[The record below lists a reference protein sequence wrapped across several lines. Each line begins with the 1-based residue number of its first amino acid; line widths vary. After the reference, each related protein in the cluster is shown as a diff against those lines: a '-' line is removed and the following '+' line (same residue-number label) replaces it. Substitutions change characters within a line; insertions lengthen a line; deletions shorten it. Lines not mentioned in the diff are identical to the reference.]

1 MTTSTTTR
9 NQPVMRAGR
18 DGFAELLRAEWTKFR
33 TVRGWVIGMVV
44 AALVTV
50 LAGLLAPAGSTIV
63 CKSSSGRACRHIPP
77 LGPGGEPVT
86 DSFYFAHKPL
96 AGNGSITVRLASL
109 TGLYQPNG
117 IGQPGQAMKAG
128 LQPWSKAGIIIKEN
142 TRQGSA
148 YAAIMA
154 TGGHGVRMQYDFTED
169 KPGLPGAVSAASPR
183 WLRLTRSGPTIT
195 GYDSADGTH
204 WTRVA
209 TATLPGLSPTDAGG
223 SGGSPSR
230 ASTVQA
236 GMFAASPGYVVVT
249 QHFGGSTGTGSASLA
264 TARFDHV
271 RLHGTWSHGPWTG
284 TGIGRHDPS
293 ASRMGF
299 QRAGSGFAVTGSGD
313 IVPQVVGGGTLSKT
327 IGDSLVGVFAGLI
340 AVIVVATMFVT
351 AEYRRGLIRTT
362 LAASPRRGRVLAAKA
377 TVIGSVGFVTGLAA
391 SAAAV
396 PLVGALENAKGFYLF
411 PVGTLTQL
419 RAIAGT
425 AALVAAAAVL
435 ALAVGTILRRAA
447 GAVTAVVV
455 AIVLPYILAT
465 GSMLPAGPSEWLA
478 RFTPAAAFAIQQTTP
493 RYPQVDAIYT
503 PSNGYYPLAPWAGF
517 AVLCAWTAA
526 ALCLA
531 VFLLRR
537 RDA

>member
-1 MTTSTTTR
+1 MSTDTATR
-9 NQPVMRAGR
+9 SGPGMRAGR
-18 DGFAELLRAEWTKFR
+18 DSFAELLRAEWTKFR
-33 TVRGWVIGMVV
+33 TVRGWVAGLVV

-50 LAGLLAPAGSTIV
+50 LVGLLGPAGSTIS
-63 CKSSSGRACRHIPP
+63 CNGPTGRACLHIPP

-96 AGNGSITVRLASL
+96 AGNGSITVGLASL

-117 IGQPGQAMKAG
+117 IGQPGQAMKPG

-142 TRQGSA
+142 TRQGSR
-148 YAAIMA
+148 YAAMMA
-154 TGGHGVRMQYDFTED
+154 TGGHGVRMQYNFTED

-195 GYDSADGTH
+195 GFDSADGTH

-209 TATLPGLSPTDAGG
+209 TATLPGLSPT
-223 SGGSPSR
+223 
-230 ASTVQA
+230 VQA

-249 QHFGGSTGTGSASLA
+249 QHLGGSTGTGGPSLA

-271 RLHGTWSHGPWTG
+271 SLHGTWSPGPWAG
-284 TGIGRHDPS
+284 TDIGGQGPS
-293 ASRMGF
+293 EPRTGF
-299 QRAGSGFAVTGSGD
+299 QQAGGGFTVTGSGD
-313 IVPQVVGGGTLSKT
+313 IAPQVTGQETLSKT
-327 IGDSLVGVFAGLI
+327 IGSSLVGVFAGLI
-340 AVIVVATMFVT
+340 AVIVVAAMFIT

-362 LAASPRRGRVLAAKA
+362 LAATPRRGRVLAAKA
-377 TVIGSVGFVTGLAA
+377 IVIGSAGFVAGLAA
-391 SAAAV
+391 ALVAV
-396 PLVGALENAKGFYLF
+396 PLVRALESAKGFYLF
-411 PVGTLTQL
+411 PVGPLTEL

-425 AALVAAAAVL
+425 AALVAVAAVF
-435 ALAVGTILRRAA
+435 ALAVGAMLRRSA
-447 GAVTAVVV
+447 GAVTAVIV

-465 GSMLPAGPSEWLA
+465 GSMLPAGPSEWLT
-478 RFTPAAAFAIQQTTP
+478 RLTPAAAFAIQQTTP

-503 PSNGYYPLAPWAGF
+503 PSNGYFPLAPWAGF
-517 AVLCAWTAA
+517 AVLCAWAAA
-526 ALCLA
+526 ALCVA